1 MYYYL
6 MNTEQFEAVPEYF
19 LNSSPLT
26 SVSGDFH
33 IVEAVMDGLDAELE
47 FEDEDD
53 CAELVSSNEQYW
65 DIDWDLSH

>member
-6 MNTEQFEAVPEYF
+6 MNTEQLDAVPEYY

-26 SVSGDFH
+26 SVTGDFH
-33 IVEAVMDGLDAELE
+33 IVEAVVEGLDAELE

-53 CAELVSSNEQYW
+53 CSDLVSGNIVYW
-65 DIDWDLSH
+65 DADWALSS